1 MALIINGEMVD
12 DSVIRQE
19 ANQLR
24 HRFEEMSGITDPV
37 EAEMELRN
45 WARES
50 VISKTLL
57 RQEAWND
64 PEPVPAELID
74 QYMPQPPS
82 QEEVDAEPEPGCE
95 TTPSR
100 EAAPEPD
107 PDAQKEMRKDIET
120 RLRVERVLA
129 KVGSKIARPKSKE
142 ISEFYRAQKEQFET
156 PELIRASHI
165 VKNVAEGEEE
175 NAALEAI
182 REVESKLTADNFAQ
196 MADEFSDCAG
206 NGGDLGYFPRGQ
218 MVEEFENVVFTLE
231 PNQTSGIFR
240 SPFGFHITRVFDKRP
255 GGVRPLAEVRD
266 DIEQV
271 LMRQKQQ
278 QAIEDFVD
286 RLLKKAVVE
295 TVRRKESSTE
305 AAHAEGVVHGPEAE
319 G

>member
-1 MALIINGEMVD
+1 
-12 DSVIRQE
+12 
-19 ANQLR
+19 
-24 HRFEEMSGITDPV
+24 GITDPV

-57 RQEAWND
+57 RQEAWKD

-74 QYMPQPPS
+74 QYMPKPPS
-82 QEEVDAEPEPGCE
+82 EEVEPEAEPGCE
-95 TTPSR
+95 TAPSR
-100 EAAPEPD
+100 EAAAEPD
-107 PDAQKEMRKDIET
+107 PEEQKQMRKDIET
-120 RLRVERVLA
+120 RLRIERVLA
-129 KVGSKIARPKSKE
+129 KVGQKLARPKNKE
-142 ISEFYRAQKEQFET
+142 ISEFYRAQKAQFET

-165 VKNVAEGEEE
+165 VKNVAEGEDE

-196 MADEFSDCAG
+196 LADEFSDCAG

-231 PNQTSGIFR
+231 PSQTSGIFR

-255 GGVRPLAEVRD
+255 GGVRPLTEVRD
-266 DIEQV
+266 DIEEV

-305 AAHAEGVVHGPEAE
+305 APHAEGVVQGAKAE
-319 G
+319 D

>member
-24 HRFEEMSGITDPV
+24 HRFEEMSGISDPV

-57 RQEAWND
+57 RQEAWKD
-64 PEPVPAELID
+64 GEPVPAELID
-74 QYMPQPPS
+74 QYMPAPPS
-82 QEEVDAEPEPGCE
+82 EPEAGCE

-100 EAAPEPD
+100 EVAPEPD
-107 PDAQKEMRKDIET
+107 PQEQAQLRKDIET
-120 RLRVERVLA
+120 RLRIERLLA
-129 KVGSKIARPKSKE
+129 KAGAKITRPKNKE
-142 ISEFYRAQKEQFET
+142 ISEFYRAQKAQFET

-165 VKNVAEGEEE
+165 VKNVAEGEDE

-182 REVESKLTADNFAQ
+182 REVESKLTAGNFAQ
-196 MADEFSDCAG
+196 LAEEFSDCAG

-218 MVEEFENVVFTLE
+218 MVEEFENVVFTLA

-255 GGVRPLAEVRD
+255 GGEIGR
-266 DIEQV
+266 
-271 LMRQKQQ
+271 
-278 QAIEDFVD
+278 
-286 RLLKKAVVE
+286 
-295 TVRRKESSTE
+295 
-305 AAHAEGVVHGPEAE
+305 AHV
-319 G
+319 